1 MVCCDRGEPR
11 QKLGMQEGPKTKVI
25 TNVLYS
31 EHKYAKTCVQ
41 GIHHTALFVM
51 EMNMCMNE
59 YTNA

>member
-1 MVCCDRGEPR
+1 M
-11 QKLGMQEGPKTKVI
+11 KVI

-59 YTNA
+59 YTNT